1 MAAAGYLVA
10 ALVLFPAP
18 ILPNERVVVQVQGLG
33 AEDALRELERAGL
46 TGAVLA
52 RQSHARIPLGMVIW
66 QDPPAGVALPR
77 GDSVRLV
84 VSAGPPKIAVPDVR
98 GYDLDLAQRLITAAG
113 LRLELVDTVAMKS
126 TPAGLA
132 PSGMVGG
139 TTPAMGDSVVS
150 GGGVTVHIVQ

>member
-1 MAAAGYLVA
+1 
-10 ALVLFPAP
+10 
-18 ILPNERVVVQVQGLG
+18 
-33 AEDALRELERAGL
+33 
-46 TGAVLA
+46 
-52 RQSHARIPLGMVIW
+52 MVIW